1 MISGKVSDSDKNSIE
16 NLLFIIANL
25 PDFLKLSVCRSK
37 IKELVEM
44 TEAEIMEAI
53 IRSLHSITMIQPDKL
68 TGLTK
73 IWMKALSEIEPREL
87 TLILYCY
94 LRILESFNLFKKIDP
109 KIILNEFF
117 SLEEVER
124 NKLLVC
130 LKEALFL
137 SPDRETI
144 LKTIPMN
151 ISKMIF
157 N

>member
-1 MISGKVSDSDKNSIE
+1 
-16 NLLFIIANL
+16 
-25 PDFLKLSVCRSK
+25 
-37 IKELVEM
+37 M
-44 TEAEIMEAI
+44 TEAEKKEAI
-53 IRSLHSITMIQPDKL
+53 IGSLNSITMIQPNKL

-73 IWMKALSEIEPREL
+73 IWMKALSEIEPDEL
-87 TLILYCY
+87 THLLYCY
-94 LRILESFNLFKKIDP
+94 ISIMESSKLFKKIDP
-109 KIILNEFF
+109 KMILNEFF

-137 SPDRETI
+137 SPDRKTI

-151 ISKMIF
+151 ISKVIF